1 MSKESVEQ
9 LMQAAGLD
17 PALQAQLEAAEGF
30 AEVVKIGA
38 EKGYQ
43 FTEQEVQAFLK
54 QSGVP
59 LDESPDGELSEAALD
74 AVAGGWFENLRFRFG
89 SNPPITI
96 RQW

>member
-17 PALQAQLEAAEGF
+17 AALQKKLEAAEGF
-30 AEVVKIGA
+30 AEVVEIGA

-43 FTEQEVQAFLK
+43 FTEQEVQAFL
-54 QSGVP
+54 SERGIT
-59 LDESPDGELSEAALD
+59 LAESQEGELSEEALD
-74 AVAGGWFENLRFRFG
+74 AVAGGWFENLRIRLG
-89 SNPPITI
+89 NNAPITI